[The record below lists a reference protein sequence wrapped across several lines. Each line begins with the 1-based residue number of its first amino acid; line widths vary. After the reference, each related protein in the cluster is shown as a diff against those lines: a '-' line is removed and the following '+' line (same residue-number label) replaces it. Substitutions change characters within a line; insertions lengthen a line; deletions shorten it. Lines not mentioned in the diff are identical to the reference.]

1 MRATMRIKFSDSAY
15 WGGGKS
21 ALIGNVSTHLKQAK
35 GMTLRCDEIARQT
48 HPLHALKKKKKNQNC
63 FYHTE
68 IVCRRQKKV

>member
-35 GMTLRCDEIARQT
+35 GMSLRFDEIAFPT
-48 HPLHALKKKKKNQNC
+48 HPLHALQSYKKNQNC
-63 FYHTE
+63 FYHPE

>member
-35 GMTLRCDEIARQT
+35 GMSLRFDEIACQT
-48 HPLHALKKKKKNQNC
+48 HPLHALQSYKKNQNC

>member
-35 GMTLRCDEIARQT
+35 GMSLRCDEITFQA
-48 HPLHALKKKKKNQNC
+48 HPLHTLQSYKKNQNC

-68 IVCRRQKKV
+68 IVYRKKKKV